1 MLPGAPA
8 KRSSDSWPPARS
20 VKMVVH
26 PPGWSD
32 RAQMFKATIKGI
44 FARRVRL
51 ALTAIAVLLGVTF
64 VSASYVLTDTLQ
76 RSFNG
81 IFRQTVSNVDLVVR
95 ASNPI
100 VGSSNVQRIRM
111 PEGVLEEVR
120 RDPAVRAAEGIVVGQ
135 AQLLG
140 KDGKAIQSGGT
151 PNLGFS
157 WAPRSRVGPFRLVH
171 DGKSRAP
178 RGSNEIVIDQGT
190 ARRNHFSVGDT
201 VTVAPEGPARRYRV
215 VGLFGF
221 GDAFDF
227 GSVTAVAFTLP
238 TAQRA
243 FAIPGQLDFV
253 YVKGRAGVS
262 RQALQDQ
269 LTNEVGPGF
278 EVVSADQAAR
288 DIGAPVRSLLGFLN
302 DALLGFALIGV
313 VVASF
318 IIFNTFVILV
328 AQRTRELALMRAMGA
343 SGRQVIGSVVAEAV
357 AVGLLASALGV
368 ALGLGLAR
376 LLLTVIGSFGFTPPK
391 GPLVLLGRTI
401 TASFVVGVGVT
412 VLASLVPALRAART
426 PPIAAINDVRP
437 VAAPLRRRAVFG
449 GVLLA
454 IGMAVLSYGLVATPR
469 TDFFAKIQVVGI
481 GAFVVLVGA
490 VILTATFAR
499 PLARAVG
506 WPLSAGIGV
515 TGTLARGNAMRNPRR
530 TAATA
535 AALVIGLSLVSLVA
549 IFTASAKASV
559 RSAIDSGLSA
569 DVVLSRK
576 SFTTFSPLVAQQ
588 VAKLPQVEA
597 VAPFRFVRSSV
608 NGDAVIVAGTDPRTL
623 VRVVNL
629 HLVSG
634 NVEGLDAGGILLAKD
649 DADHYHVKTG
659 DTVEISS
666 PRGSGPVRVAG
677 IYRSR
682 NFTGGF
688 PVPFI
693 VSLTTYQNALS
704 GAQVDSLA
712 YVKAKPGSTA
722 AARAEI
728 KQALREPFPNIQV
741 QTRDQFRQTQEHQI
755 DNFLTVMIAL
765 LLLSEIIAVIGIIN
779 TLALSVFERTH
790 ELGLLR
796 AVGMSRRQMRRMVRA
811 EGVIIAVIGGIVG
824 LAIGLLWGWVFTKAL
839 RAQGV
844 SKFSVP
850 PVEIAIF
857 VAFSVLAGFVAAL
870 LPAWRAARLD
880 VLEAIATE

>member
-1 MLPGAPA
+1 
-8 KRSSDSWPPARS
+8 
-20 VKMVVH
+20 
-26 PPGWSD
+26 
-32 RAQMFKATIKGI
+32 MFKATIKGI

-76 RSFNG
+76 GSFNG
-81 IFRQTVSNVDLVVR
+81 IFNQTVSNVDLVVR
-95 ASNPI
+95 ARNPF

-111 PEGVLEEVR
+111 PEAVLGEVR
-120 RDPAVRAAEGIVVGQ
+120 HDSSLEAAEGIVVGQ

-140 KDGKAIQSGGT
+140 KDGKAIQNGGT

-157 WAPRSRVGPFRLVH
+157 WAPSSRVGPFRLVH
-171 DGKSRAP
+171 DGKSHAP
-178 RGSNEIVIDQGT
+178 RGNNEIVIDEGT
-190 ARRNHFSVGDT
+190 ARRNQFGVGDT
-201 VTVAPEGPARRYRV
+201 VTVAPEGPAQKFRV

-221 GDAFDF
+221 GTTFDF
-227 GSVTAVAFTLP
+227 GAVTAVAFELP
-238 TAQRA
+238 TAQRV
-243 FAIPGQLDFV
+243 FGIPGQLDFV
-253 YVKGRAGVS
+253 YVKGRAGIS
-262 RQALQDQ
+262 RRALEDQ
-269 LTNEVGPGF
+269 LANEVGPGF
-278 EVVSADQAAR
+278 EVVSAEQAAR
-288 DIGAPVRSLLGFLN
+288 DLGAPVRGLLGFLN
-302 DALLGFALIGV
+302 DALLGFALLGV

-318 IIFNTFVILV
+318 IIFNTFVILL

-357 AVGLLASALGV
+357 TVGSFASAVGVG
-368 ALGLGLAR
+368 LGLGLAR
-376 LLLTVIGSFGFTPPK
+376 LLLTLIGSFGFIPPK
-391 GPLVLLGRTI
+391 GPLVLLGRTV

-412 VLASLVPALRAART
+412 VFASIVPALRAART

-437 VAAPLRRRAVFG
+437 VTAPLHRRAAFG
-449 GVLLA
+449 GLTLA
-454 IGMAVLSYGLVATPR
+454 IGTAVLIYGLVVTPR
-469 TDFFAKIQVVGI
+469 TDFFAKIQIVGI

-499 PLARAVG
+499 LLARAVG
-506 WPLSAGIGV
+506 WPLSAGMGV

-535 AALVIGLSLVSLVA
+535 SALVIGLSLVSLVA

-559 RSAIDSGLSA
+559 RNAIDSGLSA

-576 SFTTFSPLVAQQ
+576 LFTTFSPLVAEQ
-588 VAKLPQVEA
+588 VSKLPQVDA
-597 VAPFRFVRSSV
+597 VAPFRFVRARVS
-608 NGDAVIVAGTDPRTL
+608 NDAVIVAGTDPLTL
-623 VRVVNL
+623 ARVVNL
-629 HLVSG
+629 DLVSG
-634 NVEGLDAGGILLAKD
+634 HVEGLTLGGILLAKD
-649 DADHYHVKTG
+649 DADSYHVKTG
-659 DTVEISS
+659 DMIEVGS
-666 PRGSGPVRVAG
+666 PRGSGPLRVAG

-693 VSLTTYQNALS
+693 VSLTTYQNVFS
-704 GAQVDSLA
+704 GAQEDSLV
-712 YVKAKPGSTA
+712 YVKARPGGA
-722 AARAEI
+722 AVARVAI
-728 KQALREPFPNIQV
+728 KEFLREPFPNIQV
-741 QTRDQFRQTQEHQI
+741 QTRDQFRQAQEHQI

-796 AVGMSRRQMRRMVRA
+796 AVGMSRRQIRRMVHA

-824 LAIGLLWGWVFTKAL
+824 LVIGVLWGWAFTTAL
-839 RAQGV
+839 QSQGV
-844 SKFSVP
+844 STFSVP
-850 PVEIAIF
+850 PGQIAIF